1 VSLLATLG
9 AALLPAAADGVRAVF
24 NRVTNGA
31 GARPAN
37 VAELVQLMQ
46 AENERLK
53 ILQQLDTPGDVHK
66 WVNDLRAL
74 QRPAMATLVLASYAA
89 AALWFD
95 PPQDVVRAFGEL
107 SGMVIFYLFGAAGWK
122 GFHSSK

>member
-1 VSLLATLG
+1 MALVATLG
-9 AALLPAAADGVRAVF
+9 AALLPAVSDGVRAIF

-46 AENERLK
+46 AENDRLR
-53 ILQQLDTPGDVHK
+53 ILQQLDAPGDVHR

-74 QRPAMATLVLASYAA
+74 QRPAMATLVLGAYAA
-89 AALWFD
+89 SVFVASPPPGVTVAL
-95 PPQDVVRAFGEL
+95 GEL
-107 SGMVIFYLFGAAGWK
+107 AGMVIFYLFGAAGWK
-122 GFHSSK
+122 GFHASK